1 MFAASDT
8 QSCILLCHNCVV
20 TSVVGVCADKKAEDA
35 KSAAEKEAADKAAA
49 EKILE
54 DVAASA
60 GDQDCQGCDSA
71 FILHTR
77 RCACVLHGYD
87 APTLP
92 PLLPHV
98 PRCPKLLIAAS
109 AGVT

>member
-60 GDQDCQGCDSA
+60 GDQDCQGCDALCINPTHPS
-71 FILHTR
+71 LCV
-77 RCACVLHGYD
+77 CA
-87 APTLP
+87 AW
-92 PLLPHV
+92 
-98 PRCPKLLIAAS
+98 I
-109 AGVT
+109 